1 MGSGKTA
8 TFRLISC
15 RAVIGHGKPIEYWPY
30 KLTAEEKIIPITPT
44 VTDRVCDHQY
54 REGGFFGSRKALDN
68 AIARAK
74 KIRGERWPY
83 HQLKIVSIW
92 KETEII

>member
-8 TFRLISC
+8 TFRLVSC
-15 RAVIGHGKPIEYWPY
+15 QAVTGHGYPVEDWPFRIKKDPKFGDCVEYQHR
-30 KLTAEEKIIPITPT
+30 EK
-44 VTDRVCDHQY
+44 
-54 REGGFFGSRKALDN
+54 GFFGSRKALDN

-74 KIRGERWPY
+74 KLRGERWPY